1 VVGFAQCAKVKARSN
16 KETDKDS
23 TSGENLKFGG
33 PSART
38 RTFSIIFN
46 EVEYI
51 EGKMSLCFTT
61 V

>member
-38 RTFSIIFN
+38 RTFSIIFR
-46 EVEYI
+46 
-51 EGKMSLCFTT
+51 
-61 V
+61 